1 MTVRC
6 VLLAAMMLPLLGC
19 GKNAIHF
26 MREGGPVAQ
35 APKVEQTVT
44 LRKVWR
50 RDLGQGY
57 QNSNFLLT
65 PSFQGSR
72 LYAAEP
78 EGRVYALDAQSGKIL
93 WKRDLDEALAAGVG
107 ADARQVLAVT
117 REGEVFSLDAE
128 NGETRWRQK
137 MGTEILARPVLSEK
151 QVLLRSGDGQV
162 IGADPDSGSILWRVR
177 RSVPALTVRGLSAPL
192 IIDNVALIGFASGR
206 LSGIEVESGAEL
218 WSARIFRA
226 RGSNEVNRLVDID
239 SDPYKMGDRLIIA
252 GFQAQ
257 ISALSLKTRRIEW
270 DSDYSTLRPMS
281 SVGDTLLVTTD
292 DGSVSGLDIRTGL
305 QLWEVGALRGRGVSG
320 PLGLG
325 QNGLTVV
332 GDYKGLLYL
341 IDAASGQLVGRQKG
355 GGGAVLGIYGSGD
368 QGQFITLSENGS
380 LTAWSVVE

>member
-6 VLLAAMMLPLLGC
+6 VLLAAIMLPLLGC
-19 GKNAIHF
+19 GKSAIHF

-65 PSFQGSR
+65 PAFQGDR

-78 EGRVYALDAQSGKIL
+78 GGRVYALDAQSGDIL
-93 WKRDLDEALAAGVG
+93 WKRDLDETLAAGVG

-117 REGEVFSLDAE
+117 RAGEVFSLDAE

-137 MGTEILARPVLSEK
+137 MGTEILARPVFAEK

-162 IGADPDSGSILWRVR
+162 IGADLDSGRILWRVR

-192 IIDNVALIGFASGR
+192 IIDSVALIGFASGR
-206 LSGIEVESGAEL
+206 LSGIDVESGAEL

-239 SDPYKMGDRLIIA
+239 SDPYQMGDRLIIA

-257 ISALSLKTRRIEW
+257 ISALSLKTQRIEW
-270 DSDYSTLRPMS
+270 DTDHSTLRPLS
-281 SVGDTLLVTTD
+281 SVGNTLLVTTD
-292 DGSVSGLDIRTGL
+292 DGSVSGLDIRTGS
-305 QLWEVGALRGRGVSG
+305 QMWEVDVLRGRGVSG

-325 QNGLTVV
+325 KNDLAVV

-341 IDAASGQLVGRQKG
+341 IDVASGQLVGRQKG

-368 QGQFITLSENGS
+368 QDQFITLSENGA
-380 LTAWSVVE
+380 LTAWSAGE

>member
-117 REGEVFSLDAE
+117 RKGEVFSLDAE

>member
-117 REGEVFSLDAE
+117 RKGEVFSLDAE

-151 QVLLRSGDGQV
+151 QVLLRSGDDQV
-162 IGADPDSGSILWRVR
+162 IGADLDSGSILWRVR

-192 IIDNVALIGFASGR
+192 IIDNVASIGFASGR
-206 LSGIEVESGAEL
+206 LSGIEVESGVEL

-270 DSDYSTLRPMS
+270 DSDHSTLRPLS
-281 SVGDTLLVTTD
+281 SVGETLLVTTD
-292 DGSVSGLDIRTGL
+292 DGSVSGLDIRTGS
-305 QLWEVGALRGRGVSG
+305 QLWEVGVLRGRGVSG

-368 QGQFITLSENGS
+368 QDHFITVSENGS
-380 LTAWSVVE
+380 LTAWSVGE